1 MIPPG
6 EEGKVAIKVNTKG
19 YGGRTLKKYI
29 YIITNDDKNSKL
41 KLTVTGEVESF
52 ALINPKKIKLRGSL
66 DKPVTASVK
75 IIPKKKYPFKIISTR
90 LKKEGC
96 IKYDLKKI
104 NGSHGHEYLLY
115 VENIKKKK
123 GRYFNVIYLTTDSK
137 IKHEIKISVYG
148 DIFNKNMRKGKN

>member
-19 YGGRTLKKYI
+19 YGGRTLKKHI
-29 YIITNDDKNSKL
+29 YIITDDKKNSKL
-41 KLTVTGEVESF
+41 KLTFTGEVESF
-52 ALINPKKIKLRGSL
+52 ALITPKKIKLRGSL

-104 NGSHGHEYLLY
+104 NSSNGHEYLLT

>member
-1 MIPPG
+1 M
-6 EEGKVAIKVNTKG
+6 VIKVNTRG
-19 YGGRTLKKYI
+19 YGGRTLKKHI
-29 YIITNDDKNSKL
+29 YILTNDDKNRKL
-41 KLTVTGEVESF
+41 KLTIAGEVESF
-52 ALINPKKIKLRGSL
+52 ASITPKKIKLRSSFN
-66 DKPVTASVK
+66 KPVTANVK
-75 IIPKKKYPFKIISTR
+75 IVPKKKYPFKIISTR

-104 NGSHGHEYLLY
+104 NGSDGHEYLLT

-148 DIFNKNMRKGKN
+148 DIFNVQKDVREGKN